1 MIQDGEGVYSFP
13 GGNVTYNGVSLGSTA
28 TYRTSVDYR
37 VNGAQLLES
46 TCEDEMWTPE
56 AVVVPAGTFLLISPT
71 QSYTSLNGNLHGV
84 LTMCAS
90 FHFPSR
96 MSSSRLA
103 DMQYHYCC

>member
-37 VNGAQLLES
+37 VNGAQLLVS

-56 AVVVPAGTFLLISPT
+56 AVIVPAG
-71 QSYTSLNGNLHGV
+71 
-84 LTMCAS
+84 M
-90 FHFPSR
+90 
-96 MSSSRLA
+96 
-103 DMQYHYCC
+103 